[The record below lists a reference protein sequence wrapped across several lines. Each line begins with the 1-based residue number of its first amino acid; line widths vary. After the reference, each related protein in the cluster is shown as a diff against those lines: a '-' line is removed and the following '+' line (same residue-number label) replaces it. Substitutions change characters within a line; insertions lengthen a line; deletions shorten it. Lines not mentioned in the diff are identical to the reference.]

1 MKFPNTCSVS
11 KAGCDASWQTPGSP
25 GLAMPTDGCR
35 SCLRRPTACTAW
47 VWSVGLL
54 FPCNSCHPFFFFR
67 ELELTA
73 RSLKGVEEEK
83 KELRSLTQ
91 SLQNTLEV
99 SDHSSLL
106 SDRILA

>member
-1 MKFPNTCSVS
+1 MKFLDTCSVS
-11 KAGCDASWQTPGSP
+11 KAGCDASRQTPGSP
-25 GLAMPTDGCR
+25 GLAVPTDGCR
-35 SCLRRPTACTAW
+35 SCTRRPTAYTAW
-47 VWSVGLL
+47 AWSVRRL
-54 FPCNSCHPFFFFR
+54 FPCNSCHPFCFFR

-99 SDHSSLL
+99 SDHSSPL
-106 SDRILA
+106 SDSILV

>member
-1 MKFPNTCSVS
+1 MKFLNTCSVS

-25 GLAMPTDGCR
+25 GLAIPTSGCR
-35 SCLRRPTACTAW
+35 FCPRRP
-47 VWSVGLL
+47 SLHSLL
-54 FPCNSCHPFFFFR
+54 FPCNSCHPLCFFR

-99 SDHSSLL
+99 SDHSSPE
-106 SDRILA
+106 

>member
-25 GLAMPTDGCR
+25 GLAMPIDGCR

-99 SDHSSLL
+99 SDRSSLL